1 VSQEAVINSS
11 QGTRSLEL
19 SAPVRSR
26 EELQQFTVT
35 IRAEGL
41 TASRGVYAFEGEE
54 SLLALFDEMVA
65 EWRGWEGTKDW
76 ASLEGEVTL
85 AATHNRVGTVTL
97 RATLW
102 HYEQLEWRA
111 AIELTIDAGEQLTEA
126 AAAIRRFV
134 HAA

>member
-1 VSQEAVINSS
+1 VSQEAVIKSS
-11 QGTRSLEL
+11 QGARSLEL
-19 SAPVRSR
+19 SAPLRLK

-41 TASRGVYAFEGEE
+41 TASRDVYAFEGEE
-54 SLLALFDEMVA
+54 RLLALFDEMAA
-65 EWRGWEGTKDW
+65 EWRGWEGTKEW
-76 ASLEGEVTL
+76 ASLEGELTVAVT
-85 AATHNRVGTVTL
+85 HDRVGTVTL
-97 RATLW
+97 RAALW

-111 AIELTIDAGEQLTEA
+111 AIELTVDAGEQLTEA